1 MKYLAPIL
9 ILAAVVFGQERYVKP
24 VDDAKL
30 DPAFLAFRT
39 KLISAVDR
47 KDAKYVLS
55 VVDPN
60 IQNGFGGEDGIV
72 KFRRGWKLESPKS
85 EFWGEFSKVIKNGG
99 SFIGEGRN
107 KMNHFVAPYVFSNWL
122 EDLDAFEHSVIFGS
136 DVNLRKSP
144 GSNGEIVGRLSY
156 NVVKVADE
164 DRTSAGNAPG
174 WLKVT
179 TLGGQTGYV
188 KSEFV
193 RTSIDYRAGFEK
205 RRGVWKMTFFLAG
218 D

>member
-1 MKYLAPIL
+1 MKKLAIIL
-9 ILAAVVFGQERYVKP
+9 ILAAGLLAQERYIKP
-24 VDDAKL
+24 VDEAKL
-30 DPAFLAFRT
+30 DPGFLTFRT
-39 KLISAVDR
+39 KLIAAVDR

-60 IQNGFGGEDGIV
+60 IKNGFGGEDGVV
-72 KFRRGWKLESPKS
+72 KFRRGWKLESPNS
-85 EFWGEFSKVIKNGG
+85 EFWPEFSKVIKNGG

-107 KMNHFVAPYVFSNWL
+107 RMNFFGAPYVYSAWL

-144 GSNGEIVGRLSY
+144 SADGEIIGRLSH
-156 NVVKVADE
+156 NLVTLPNE
-164 DRTSAGNAPG
+164 EPSE
-174 WLKVT
+174 WIKVT

-188 KSEFV
+188 KREFV
-193 RTSIDYRAGFEK
+193 RSSIDYRAGFEK
-205 RRGVWKMTFFLAG
+205 KRGVWKMTFFLAG